1 MYVNTKKKNQIT
13 LFKLYRKLG
22 HISYSYIKKML
33 KETKAINYKIT
44 N

>member
-1 MYVNTKKKNQIT
+1 MLTLKKNQIT
-13 LFKLYRKLG
+13 LFKLHRKLG

-33 KETKAINYKIT
+33 KEMEVINYEIT